1 MEGEVE
7 KVKVIS
13 LFNKEKNKED
23 RYMLSLQII
32 GEGKYGKVYKAVH
45 VDKPDIIFAVKVIK
59 LTSQK
64 VKTDCLKEL

>member
-7 KVKVIS
+7 KVKIIS

-23 RYMLSLQII
+23 RYMLSLQVI

-45 VDKPDIIFAVKVIK
+45 VDKPDTIFAVKVIK
-59 LTSQK
+59 LSSQK